1 MSKSNRGYWV
11 FVLDEEA
18 GGGIGKDGAN
28 WEGEGS
34 RKGGMEELGRR
45 GGIRAGRLE
54 RRKGKIKSLARVQSA
69 KKKINLC

>member
-34 RKGGMEELGRR
+34 RKGGMEELGREM
-45 GGIRAGRLE
+45 GE
-54 RRKGKIKSLARVQSA
+54 
-69 KKKINLC
+69 